1 MSIIHFIIQIALKTK
16 ILYGNAL
23 FCLLA
28 RVYILNVMESVFDY
42 DDYRSYMNDFYQ
54 WKKRT
59 SAFSWREFSKICGFT
74 SPNYLKVVC
83 DGKSG
88 LSESGTDQVAEAM
101 GLVGAE
107 CDYFRQLVKFCQTK
121 NDDEKKAAY
130 AEMIDIAGSNK
141 VRVLE
146 GESISFYESW
156 KFPVLR
162 ELAPLMPGAK
172 PSDLSKACGGVFSTE
187 EIRNALAFLTRA
199 KFLKKVAP
207 DTYEQVG
214 RSLQVSVSAL
224 PMLVRAMHKEM
235 ANFAKDAIEKYP
247 VSERNFSGA
256 TIGIDEEDYAKIVEE
271 LDACRKRIISIAT
284 AKKGGNRVYRVNLQ
298 LFPLTEKIL
307 KGESGSANKGCKK
320 R

>member
-1 MSIIHFIIQIALKTK
+1 ME
-16 ILYGNAL
+16 
-23 FCLLA
+23 
-28 RVYILNVMESVFDY
+28 VYILDVIKSVFEY
-42 DDYRSYMNDFYQ
+42 DDYRSFMSDYYQ

-59 SAFSWREFSKICGFT
+59 SAFSWREFAKVSGFS

-88 LSESGTDQVAEAM
+88 LSNPGTKRVAKAM

-107 CDYFRQLVKFCQTK
+107 YDYFLQLVRFGQAKK
-121 NDDEKKAAY
+121 DAEKEDAY
-130 AEMIDIAGSNK
+130 AEMINIVSSHQ

-156 KFPVLR
+156 KYPVLR
-162 ELAPLMPGAK
+162 ELAPMMPGAK
-172 PSDLSKACGGVFSTE
+172 PSDLSKACRGAFSAE
-187 EIRNALAFLTRA
+187 EVRNALAFLTRA
-199 KFLKKVAP
+199 RFLRKTASDV
-207 DTYEQVG
+207 YEQED
-214 RSLQVSVSAL
+214 RSLQASVAAM
-224 PMLVRAMHKEM
+224 PTQVRAMHKEM

>member
-1 MSIIHFIIQIALKTK
+1 ME
-16 ILYGNAL
+16 
-23 FCLLA
+23 
-28 RVYILNVMESVFDY
+28 VYILDVIKSVFEY
-42 DDYRSYMNDFYQ
+42 DDYRSFMSDYYQ

-59 SAFSWREFSKICGFT
+59 SAFSWREFAKVSGFS

-88 LSESGTDQVAEAM
+88 LSNPGTKRVAKAM

-107 CDYFRQLVKFCQTK
+107 YDYFQQLVRFGQAKK
-121 NDDEKKAAY
+121 DAEKEDAY
-130 AEMIDIAGSNK
+130 AEMINIVSSHQ

-156 KFPVLR
+156 KYPVLR
-162 ELAPLMPGAK
+162 ELAPMMPGAK
-172 PSDLSKACGGVFSTE
+172 PSDLSKACRGVFSAE
-187 EIRNALAFLTRA
+187 EVRNALAFLTRA
-199 KFLKKVAP
+199 RFLRKTASDV
-207 DTYEQVG
+207 YEQED
-214 RSLQVSVSAL
+214 RSLQASVAAM
-224 PMLVRAMHKEM
+224 PTQVRAMHKEM

>member
-1 MSIIHFIIQIALKTK
+1 ME
-16 ILYGNAL
+16 
-23 FCLLA
+23 
-28 RVYILNVMESVFDY
+28 VYILDVIKSVFEY
-42 DDYRSYMNDFYQ
+42 DDYRSFMSDYYQ

-59 SAFSWREFSKICGFT
+59 SAFSWREFAKVSGFS

-88 LSESGTDQVAEAM
+88 LSNPGTKRVAKAM

-107 CDYFRQLVKFCQTK
+107 CDYFQQLVRFCQAK
-121 NDDEKKAAY
+121 KDAEKDAAY
-130 AEMIDIAGSNK
+130 AEMIDIVSSHQ

-156 KFPVLR
+156 KYPMLR
-162 ELAPLMPGAK
+162 ELAPMMPGAK
-172 PSDLSKACGGVFSTE
+172 PSDMAKVCGGSFSADE
-187 EIRNALAFLTRA
+187 VRDALAFLTRA
-199 KFLKKVAP
+199 KFLKKLAKDV
-207 DTYEQVG
+207 YEQED
-214 RSLQVSVSAL
+214 RSLQVSVTAL
-224 PMLVRAMHKEM
+224 PMQVRAMHKEM

-284 AKKGGNRVYRVNLQ
+284 AKKGGNRVYRLNLQ
-298 LFPLTEKIL
+298 LFPLTEKV
-307 KGESGSANKGCKK
+307 
-320 R
+320 